1 MIEGGG
7 ALDGVDAIFGLHVWH
22 DLPSGVIGIREGGP
36 FLAGG
41 AGFFEVRVIGKGGHG
56 ASPHQTVDPIPVAA
70 EAVLALQTIV
80 SRNVPPIDTGGVVS
94 VTSIH
99 AGTAFNVIPEEVE
112 MKGGTIRFFKD
123 EIGELIRKRMEE
135 IFEGV
140 SRAHG
145 ASHEL
150 SIKELVPPTVND
162 GGGWP
167 ALPEKWPKSTV

>member
-1 MIEGGG
+1 MIEGG

-22 DLPSGVIGIREGGP
+22 DLPPSGVIGIREGGP

-99 AGTAFNVIPEEVE
+99 AGTAFNVIPR
-112 MKGGTIRFFKD
+112 GGRD
-123 EIGELIRKRMEE
+123 EG
-135 IFEGV
+135 GD
-140 SRAHG
+140 H
-145 ASHEL
+145 
-150 SIKELVPPTVND
+150 TVLQ
-162 GGGWP
+162 G
-167 ALPEKWPKSTV
+167 